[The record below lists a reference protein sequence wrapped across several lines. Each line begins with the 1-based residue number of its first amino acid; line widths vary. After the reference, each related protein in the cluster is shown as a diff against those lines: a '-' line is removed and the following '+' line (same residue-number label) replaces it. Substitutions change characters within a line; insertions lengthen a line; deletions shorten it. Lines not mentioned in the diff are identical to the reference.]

1 VFGVHQSAPFQLQC
15 NLFHVVTNAF
25 LLIHDSHLG
34 PQQEN
39 SLDGNP
45 PPDTPNNEAEIKSV
59 DIVSPVLAPAK
70 PSTCQAAAATLAEAG
85 HTLEGSEADL
95 VILPLLLAFESKQS
109 KLIETALD
117 CLHKLISYGHL
128 EGEAGL
134 EGGKNTERVTKI
146 LNLVCASVDGASPDR
161 LSSSEVS
168 CLKTSAFLSFFL
180 LFHGLSIGLF
190 PLSIFPL
197 FFLQVF
203 WSCFFLF

>member
-1 VFGVHQSAPFQLQC
+1 
-15 NLFHVVTNAF
+15 
-25 LLIHDSHLG
+25 LG
-34 PQQEN
+34 AQQEN

-45 PPDTPNNEAEIKSV
+45 PPYTPNNEAEIKSV
-59 DIVSPVLAPAK
+59 DVVSPVLAPAK

-146 LNLVCASVDGASPDR
+146 LNLVCASVDGTSPDSVVLQVVKVLLSAVASPTFQVHG
-161 LSSSEVS
+161 E
-168 CLKTSAFLSFFL
+168 CLFTAIWTCYTIFLTTYVTS
-180 LFHGLSIGLF
+180 
-190 PLSIFPL
+190 
-197 FFLQVF
+197 
-203 WSCFFLF
+203 FLFSACLILKSELKRCHH